1 CCLSASQPDSHVCLD
16 RGRETDSLSL
26 SLSHTP
32 THYTHTH
39 PLCGHGFCWRP
50 EILRHGPAAR
60 VPALGPRLS
69 VILFEEVWNRSYCRT
84 IEVLVDVI
92 KEYPSESAY
101 IFKPSCVPLFRCAGC
116 CGDEKLQCTA
126 QETHNIT
133 MQIIKLKPSEHVTQ
147 QEEKTFTE
155 HSSCECRPRRKRL
168 KGERRNSKRRGQ
180 KRNSS
185 KLARETAP
193 SRSEPQQLKRLLH
206 PDLQPTVPESQL
218 PT

>member
-1 CCLSASQPDSHVCLD
+1 MDSAGVRRYSDTVL
-16 RGRETDSLSL
+16 LL
-26 SLSHTP
+26 VFL
-32 THYTHTH
+32 
-39 PLCGHGFCWRP
+39 LW
-50 EILRHGPAAR
+50 
-60 VPALGPRLS
+60 VPACQPFKLS
-69 VILFEEVWNRSYCRT
+69 RTTEVILFEEVWNRSYCRT

-193 SRSEPQQLKRLLH
+193 SRLNSLQLRASATQTPAAPGPAADGAGVPASHLNTMTRLSQRHSSQHNRVHEKHCPQLH
-206 PDLQPTVPESQL
+206 
-218 PT
+218 

>member
-1 CCLSASQPDSHVCLD
+1 SRRCDKALSQMQGLLLVVVLQ
-16 RGRETDSLSL
+16 
-26 SLSHTP
+26 
-32 THYTHTH
+32 
-39 PLCGHGFCWRP
+39 
-50 EILRHGPAAR
+50 I
-60 VPALGPRLS
+60 
-69 VILFEEVWNRSYCRT
+69 EVWNRSYCRT